1 MTDQTD
7 NSLITNDDMKN
18 RLMST
23 SSKKE
28 LEEIVSIFN
37 LDIAKKNLMRSAV
50 YSDLVDKVIDEMS
63 KRVEKT
69 PGQFSNKD
77 LLEYMNALQAQLS
90 KNTLENK
97 ELPNIA
103 IQQNIVNV
111 NSPLSDFD
119 RDSKNRMREVL
130 KNILSATTQ
139 GDIIEDEFVET
150 EDRIERGVQVSDLQ
164 IQDSESERDNVE

>member
-7 NSLITNDDMKN
+7 NSLITNEDMKN
-18 RLMST
+18 RLMNA

-119 RDSKNRMREVL
+119 RDSKDRMREVL

-139 GDIIEDEFVET
+139 GDIIEDEFT
-150 EDRIERGVQVSDLQ
+150 EDAYGVEGGVQSEDLPL
-164 IQDSESERDNVE
+164 QDAEPESADVG

>member
-1 MTDQTD
+1 MITEENKQQ
-7 NSLITNDDMKN
+7 LIDA
-18 RLMST
+18 

-37 LDIAKKNLMRSAV
+37 LDIAKKNLLRSAV
-50 YSDLVDKVIDEMS
+50 YSDLVDRVIEEMS

-69 PGQFSNKD
+69 PGQFSNKE
-77 LLEYMNALQAQLS
+77 LLEYMSALQAQLS

-111 NSPLSDFD
+111 NSPLASFD
-119 RDSKNRMREVL
+119 RESKDRMREAL
-130 KNILSATTQ
+130 KAIFDQTTQ
-139 GDIIEDEFVET
+139 GDIIEDDFEQDGYRVSG
-150 EDRIERGVQVSDLQ
+150 GVQSEDLS
-164 IQDSESERDNVE
+164 IQDAESR

>member
-18 RLMST
+18 RLMNA

-119 RDSKNRMREVL
+119 RDSKDRMREVL

-139 GDIIEDEFVET
+139 GDIIEDEFVEAG
-150 EDRIERGVQVSDLQ
+150 DRVERGVQVQDLHVQ
-164 IQDSESERDNVE
+164 GTEPERDNVE